1 MLKYTGFKANIE
13 RTEGSY
19 SKYSSIDDKIDPFH
33 YYTTLTKFGL
43 VRASMMLH
51 KKLEMTKLTEMKE
64 LIW

>member
-1 MLKYTGFKANIE
+1 MPKHTGFKANIE

-43 VRASMMLH
+43 VEPHMMLH
-51 KKLEMTKLTEMKE
+51 KK
-64 LIW
+64 